1 MKKNTLVILLLA
13 VCSCLYCKPVLTKSN
28 YLISTLYD
36 AATGSIII
44 GNSTYALAY
53 NPNNDIETAK
63 ESDYWSI
70 KDLGNNEYCFQ
81 NTSTLQ
87 YIKYDATA
95 TSDRSALT
103 LVNSLQT
110 DKSTSFT
117 LELKENNN
125 LCYYIIRSCINTAKI
140 WNRRTS
146 VYDLVYP
153 VGVYEGTGSNNE
165 QLIFYDLDGNS
176 VIDDAKTATNLPN
189 LGMSLGSF
197 SNYVNT
203 LTFNKKTPAVDT
215 QKKHFFLSV
224 PESNIGSNVT
234 LNIEFKP

>member
-1 MKKNTLVILLLA
+1 MTKNTLVILLLA
-13 VCSCLYCKPVLTKSN
+13 VCNCLYCKPVLTTSK

-36 AATGSIII
+36 AATGSIIL

-53 NPNNDIETAK
+53 NQNNDIESAK
-63 ESDYWSI
+63 ASDYWNI

-81 NTSTLQ
+81 NASTLQ

-140 WNRRTS
+140 WDRRTS
-146 VYDLVYP
+146 ISDLVYP

-165 QLIFYDLDGNS
+165 QFIFYDLEGNS
-176 VIDDAKTATNLPN
+176 VVDNSKTGTNLSN

-197 SNYVNT
+197 SNYINT
-203 LTFNKKTPAVDT
+203 LTFNKSK
-215 QKKHFFLSV
+215 SV
-224 PESNIGSNVT
+224 TRSNSETSN
-234 LNIEFKP
+234 